1 MKMKNNSV
9 LLYALIGGLAGCT
22 SADSNISGGD
32 YGPTSKKDAG
42 GAWSNGAG
50 GSYGAPGTTGGGGT
64 LTVTTTTAPEQET
77 KIDYMTPRGGDQ
89 RVYIANPTRNTV
101 TIINSVGPTIT
112 EQVTGDTPTYVA
124 TVPGQDVA
132 MVINAGSHTLRV
144 LRGDAATATSYAI
157 VARANAIA
165 ISPDGL
171 HAVVWFDA
179 TQVTSSSASTTSSGS
194 TQEVS
199 VVTLGASGG
208 DKVYSVSVGYNPS
221 TVVFSSDS
229 SAAFIVT
236 DDGISELRFANI
248 TAPGIAPFTRI
259 DNGSLTLVGA
269 DAGIASPD
277 SGVVL
282 HAPAGN
288 HAPADT
294 PDGGASRAEVGDAS
308 GPDGDK
314 TDAVVEAGQQ
324 AGKEVGGD
332 VGRNGGDA
340 GLGPDGVRGGPDS
353 EIASDTA
360 SANTKGKAVDISVT
374 RTGDYAIA
382 RRQGTPVLLLVDLKA
397 KTVST
402 MMLSSEITDLDLV
415 DTATGAQA
423 FAVLRSESTLVRI
436 DIPAGFTDESHRKRW
451 PFSGSMIGSVSISA
465 KGTYALLYTTAVAS
479 KDLAVFDLVAEQ
491 VAPTPTLYK
500 TIRAVAIAPDEKTAL
515 VLHTKTASSS
525 TSSSPTQQDLVDQSW
540 GYSMVNLT
548 TGFSKLMTT
557 PADPNPF
564 IITPDSSNAFVLL
577 RDDKA
582 SIRTVQRI
590 SLESF
595 IQSDFSL
602 GSPPTSIGALSVK
615 TNKVFV
621 GQLYP
626 EGRISFINWDTDEV
640 QTVTGFA
647 LNGRIQQ

>member
-1 MKMKNNSV
+1 MKNKAMV
-9 LLYALIGGLAGCT
+9 LCALMGGLGAGCMGEAGD
-22 SADSNISGGD
+22 SSGNDSN
-32 YGPTSKKDAG
+32 GPSYKSDASIG
-42 GAWSNGAG
+42 WTNGSG
-50 GSYGAPGTTGGGGT
+50 GSYGAPGGSAGSGGNAVLTTP
-64 LTVTTTTAPEQET
+64 VTPPEQET
-77 KIDYMTPRGGDQ
+77 KVDYMTPRGGDQ

-132 MVINAGSHTLRV
+132 LVINVGSHTLRV
-144 LRGDAATATSYAI
+144 IRSDTPTATSYPI
-157 VARANAIA
+157 VSRANAIA

-179 TQVTSSSASTTSSGS
+179 AQVTSSTSSAASSGS

-199 VVTLGASGG
+199 VVNLGATGG
-208 DKVYSVSVGYNPS
+208 DKVYSISVGYNPS

-229 SAAFIVT
+229 SAAFVVT

-259 DNGSLTLVGA
+259 DNGSLILVGA
-269 DAGIASPD
+269 DAGASPD
-277 SGVVL
+277 SRVAL
-282 HAPAGN
+282 HAP
-288 HAPADT
+288 PADH
-294 PDGGASRAEVGDAS
+294 PDAGPASLDGGEPADADDNR
-308 GPDGDK
+308 PDWGE
-314 TDAVVEAGQQ
+314 EAGKDS
-324 AGKEVGGD
+324 GVETRRDLGRDLGGD
-332 VGRNGGDA
+332 LV
-340 GLGPDGVRGGPDS
+340 PDTVSTGPDS
-353 EIASDTA
+353 ATPDTA
-360 SANTKGKAVDISVT
+360 SVNLKGKPVDISVT
-374 RTGDYAIA
+374 RTGDYAVA

-402 MMLSSEITDLDLV
+402 LTLSSEVTDLDLV
-415 DTATGAQA
+415 DTPSGAQA
-423 FAVLRSESTLVRI
+423 FAVLRSESTLVRV
-436 DIPAGFTDESHRKRW
+436 DIPAGFTDASHRKAW
-451 PFSGSMIGSVSISA
+451 PFTGSMIGSVTISA

-491 VAPTPTLYK
+491 VAPAPSIYK
-500 TIRAVAIAPDEKTAL
+500 TIRAVVIAPDEKTAL

-525 TSSSPTQQDLVDQSW
+525 TSTTLSQQEIIDQSY
-540 GYSMVNLT
+540 GYTMVNLT
-548 TGFSKLMTT
+548 TGFSKLFTT
-557 PADPNPF
+557 QADPNPF

-582 SIRTVQRI
+582 SIRGVQRV

-595 IQSDFSL
+595 IQASFSL
-602 GSPPTSIGALSVK
+602 GSPPSSIAALSVK
-615 TNKVFV
+615 TGKVFV
-621 GQLYP
+621 GQVYP
-626 EGRISFINWDTDEV
+626 EGRISFINWLTDEV

>member
-1 MKMKNNSV
+1 MFAMKNNSV
-9 LLYALIGGLAGCT
+9 VLCALIGGLAGC
-22 SADSNISGGD
+22 SSGDISSSGGD
-32 YGPTSKKDAG
+32 YSGPSKSSDASG
-42 GAWSNGAG
+42 TWSNGSG
-50 GSYGAPGTTGGGGT
+50 GTYGAPGTAGGGGT
-64 LTVTTTTAPEQET
+64 LTVTTTTAPPEQET
-77 KIDYMTPRGGDQ
+77 KVDYMTPRGGDQ

-132 MVINAGSHTLRV
+132 LVINTGSHTLRV
-144 LRGDAATATSYAI
+144 LREDAATATSYP
-157 VARANAIA
+157 VVGKANAIA

-179 TQVTSSSASTTSSGS
+179 TQVTSTTTSTASSGS

-199 VVTLGASGG
+199 VVNLGASGG

-259 DNGSLTLVGA
+259 DNGSLTLVGT
-269 DAGIASPD
+269 DAGSASPD
-277 SGVVL
+277 SRPVVHAPPRT
-282 HAPAGN
+282 HAPAE
-288 HAPADT
+288 T
-294 PDGGASRAEVGDAS
+294 PDGGASPADAGDGSKVDS
-308 GPDGDK
+308 GKLDL
-314 TDAVVEAGQQ
+314 AVQNG
-324 AGKEVGGD
+324 GRDVGGD
-332 VGRNGGDA
+332 TAWDA
-340 GLGPDGVRGGPDS
+340 GSDAAPDAVSVGPDS
-353 EIASDTA
+353 SVAPDAA
-360 SANTKGKAVDISVT
+360 SAVTVKGKAVDIAVT

-382 RRQGTPVLLLVDLKA
+382 RRQGTPALLLVDLKA

-402 MMLSSEITDLDLV
+402 LMLSSEVTDLDLV

-436 DIPAGFTDESHRKRW
+436 DIPTGFTELSHRKSW
-451 PFSGSMIGSVSISA
+451 PFSGSMIGSVTISA

-491 VAPTPTLYK
+491 VAPTPILHK

-525 TSSSPTQQDLVDQSW
+525 TSSSLSQQEMIDQAY
-540 GYSMVNLT
+540 GYTMVNLT
-548 TGFSKLMTT
+548 TGFSKLITT
-557 PADPNPF
+557 SADPNPF
-564 IITPDSSNAFVLL
+564 IITPDSSDAFVLL

-582 SIRTVQRI
+582 SIRTVQRV
-590 SLESF
+590 SLDSF
-595 IQSDFSL
+595 IQSDFGL
-602 GSPPTSIGALSVK
+602 GSPPSSIAALSVK
-615 TNKVFV
+615 TKKVFV
-621 GQLYP
+621 GQVYP